1 MSEKYII
8 DGTKL
13 TAIADAVRS
22 KTGETGSLTA
32 DQMAEKITNIQ
43 TRDTALT
50 KLLLSGDGSIGTV
63 DTTPLNI
70 TSYRSNAFS
79 GIYGLY
85 SIKDENVTSVGE
97 YAFAKC
103 YNLGSVNLPKV
114 ETVSDY
120 AFSDCG
126 SLKTLSLPLCS
137 NVGSHA
143 FAGAPF
149 ENVEI
154 GADAKS
160 QINVSGNA
168 FNTTNTNPKR
178 IITIGGEK
186 SGDVILSGIVVNY
199 ATEVII
205 YNCFIFSGSGNVTA
219 FIFPKLSS
227 TYGVPGLNLYTNEDK
242 SWYYFPAEFVNQVKA
257 ATNWSTIADR
267 IRPLED
273 LALNR
278 LTITGRAPNTERT
291 SATYK
296 LAYNDGCYIR
306 GTYKGVTWSTSSNVT
321 IKASDDDSC
330 TIEWENLKEGDVVT
344 ITATSTVNPA
354 ITTTQTLTAKTIK
367 RSIKVDTTQWVE
379 TGETPTGALTE
390 IWKSDAG
397 SYHVSNGASLA
408 KVTFT
413 GYTKLTVS
421 VRSWAEG
428 DYDYVTVSPLDFA
441 GEFTRSSNQYVTSTK
456 GSQSETFNTDSPF
469 LNNDYTFEADDGGEH
484 FFYVLYSKDG
494 SGDDNDDRGYFY
506 IKAGE

>member
-43 TRDTALT
+43 TGGTALT

-103 YNLGSVNLPKV
+103 YNLGGVNLPKV
-114 ETVSDY
+114 ETVSKY
-120 AFSDCG
+120 AFSYCG

-137 NVGSHA
+137 SVGDSA

-154 GADAKS
+154 GTDATS
-160 QINVSGNA
+160 QISISRRA
-168 FNTTNTNPKR
+168 FYTTNTNTKR

-186 SGDVILSGIVVNY
+186 TSYVTTDTDWVNF
-199 ATEVII
+199 ATECII
-205 YNCFIFSGSGNVTA
+205 YNCNSFCGSDNVTA
-219 FIFPKLSS
+219 FIFPKLQWNVVIPS
-227 TYGVPGLNLYTNEDK
+227 YHNFNNK
-242 SWYYFPAEFVNQVKA
+242 AWCYFPAEFVNKVKTS
-257 ATNWSTIADR
+257 TNFTVGADK

-273 LALNR
+273 LSLNR
-278 LTITGRAPNTERT
+278 LTITGAAPNIERT

-330 TIEWENLKEGDVVT
+330 TIEWANLKEGDSVT

-354 ITTTQTLTAKTIK
+354 ITTAQTLTAKDIK
-367 RSIKVDTTQWVE
+367 QSIKVDTTQWVE
-379 TGETPTGALTE
+379 TGETPAGALTE

-408 KVTFT
+408 KVTFK

-421 VRSWAEG
+421 VRSYAEG
-428 DYDYVTVSPLDFA
+428 NYDYVTVSPLDFA
-441 GEFTRSSNQYVTSTK
+441 GEFTRNSASVLSTK
-456 GSQSETFNTDSPF
+456 GAQSSSEYTDH
-469 LNNDYTFEADDGGEH
+469 TFEADGDEH

-494 SGDDNDDRGYFY
+494 SGDNDDDRGYFY